1 MIETLLSEWD
11 GEELILR
18 YDRPT
23 GAWILIAIHSS
34 RLGPPTGGTRMKHY
48 PSFEEAVRDALR
60 LAKGMTYKFAVPGF
74 PRGGAKTVIYLPKD
88 FDAKSR
94 PDLLRRYGVLIH
106 QLGGLFYTGPDVG
119 TSSADMDIIA
129 ETGDP
134 YVFSRTPAKGGAGSS
149 GPATALGV
157 FTGIQVACEH
167 LFGNGSLKGQKVLV
181 QGVGGVGETLTKHL
195 TSARAEV
202 FFSEVDEE
210 LIQRFRD
217 ELGFQFIPPE
227 EVYGVSCD
235 VFAPCALGGIL
246 NADTIPLLKC
256 KIIVGGANN
265 QLATPQDA
273 DRLVSKGILYVPDYV
288 VNIGGAMAITG
299 IESMGW
305 SQAKAEENVAKS
317 VRNAL
322 KRIFEIMVQEDITS
336 EAAATRLAEERLS
349 S

>member
-1 MIETLLSEWD
+1 MENLLSEWD
-11 GEELILR
+11 GEELIVR
-18 YDRPT
+18 YDQPT

-48 PSFEEAVRDALR
+48 PNFKEAVRDALR

-74 PRGGAKTVIYLPKD
+74 PRGGAKAVIVLPKD
-88 FDAKSR
+88 FDHRSR
-94 PDLLRRYGVLIH
+94 SDLLRRYGTLIH
-106 QLGGLFYTGPDVG
+106 QLGGLYSTGPDIG

-167 LFGNGSLKGQKVLV
+167 VYGDVSLKGRKVLI
-181 QGVGGVGETLTKHL
+181 QGLGGVGETLSGHL
-195 TSARAEV
+195 QSAGAEV
-202 FFSEVDEE
+202 LFSEVDEE
-210 LIQRFRD
+210 LIQRFQD
-217 ELGFQFIPPE
+217 ERGFQFIPSE
-227 EVYGVSCD
+227 EIYDTACD

-246 NADTIPLLKC
+246 NADTIPRLQC

-265 QLATPQDA
+265 QLATSEDA
-273 DRLVSKGILYVPDYV
+273 ESLVSRGILYAPDYV

-299 IESMGW
+299 IESMSW
-305 SQAKAEENVAKS
+305 SQAEAEENVAES
-317 VRNAL
+317 VRSAL
-322 KRIFEIMVQEDITS
+322 KRIFEIVAQENITS
-336 EAAATRLAEERLS
+336 EAAATRIAEEHLS